1 MDKKVIFAA
10 FIIFLLFFLTFYFF
24 PNFLFSLESGAFD
37 QFTIITKGIGYFY
50 PGAYSSVHLGDMVII
65 AIDEAT
71 IQRLKKKVPYPRYV
85 YANLLNKIQ
94 KGNPKLIVLDFIFT
108 GESEDKDSDKLL
120 AEAIAGRANILFPHV
135 LDKMEGSL
143 NTDASIVKD
152 FASTGYLNKPM
163 DIDSEI
169 RRALPFYLT
178 QGNKIDDYAT
188 ELHIFSRFYNYDLS
202 SIIVKNND
210 IFLAGFYPK
219 QKDKFKSSSFS
230 LSKDNT
236 ILINYQ
242 ASTVDFVKIPMWSV
256 LSDDFDASAF
266 KDKVVF
272 VGATAMVFHDT
283 HRTPF
288 GYMSGVEIM
297 ANTALMFLDG
307 KFIHEP
313 SGWIKWLSI
322 FLFCMLIVFVCY
334 RLPMLK
340 GFLFTVS
347 VVSIITAAAFWLFI
361 NNYYFNPFKLV
372 AVCLVG
378 YIVINFY
385 KYTAVVLENIRLQRL
400 SATDELTRLYTFR
413 FFSIVINHEFQ
424 KCLRYKMPLSL
435 LMIDIDNFK
444 KINDTYGH
452 QKGNVVLN
460 KIGKIIIS
468 NVRKADFPARYGGEE
483 MAILLPISDIQGAQK
498 CAEHIRQLI
507 EQEDYFTTP
516 LGPLKVTVSIG
527 VSSYPSM
534 NITSQEDMIRLADA
548 ALYKAKHEGKN
559 RVVVYRDE

>member
-1 MDKKVIFAA
+1 MNRKYLLISILIFV
-10 FIIFLLFFLTFYFF
+10 LFFVVFSLF
-24 PNFLFSLESGAFD
+24 PNFLISQELKVHDGFFQFARSLGR
-37 QFTIITKGIGYFY
+37 
-50 PGAYSSVHLGDMVII
+50 SSLHKDKMVII
-65 AIDEAT
+65 ALDDPSFVKMER
-71 IQRLKKKVPYPRYV
+71 QWPLPRTV
-85 YANLLNKIQ
+85 FADLLNIIS
-94 KGNPKLIVLDFIFT
+94 KGNPKIVFFDIVFRGDSVDSKEDETFAQAIKGKNYLMFPYHMGTRAFHVRSKKTFT
-108 GESEDKDSDKLL
+108 EETGSVGYINK
-120 AEAIAGRANILFPHV
+120 IL
-135 LDKMEGSL
+135 
-143 NTDASIVKD
+143 
-152 FASTGYLNKPM
+152 
-163 DIDSEI
+163 DSEGGI
-169 RRALPFYLT
+169 RRLNPFRLMIDDRIKDYCTEFYLF
-178 QGNKIDDYAT
+178 GKY
-188 ELHIFSRFYNYDLS
+188 YNYDIKGNVAIKDRVVYLNNFNIEGKEGSFGDRNFPLRSDS
-202 SIIVKNND
+202 SVWINFQAAFND
-210 IFLAGFYPK
+210 FNVISMYKVFL
-219 QKDKFKSSSFS
+219 
-230 LSKDNT
+230 
-236 ILINYQ
+236 
-242 ASTVDFVKIPMWSV
+242 
-256 LSDDFDASAF
+256 DDFDTSVF
-266 KDKVVF
+266 KDKIVLI
-272 VGATAMVFHDT
+272 GNTSDIFHDIY
-283 HRTPF
+283 RTPL
-288 GYMSGVEIM
+288 GAMPGTAII

-307 KFIHEP
+307 KFIHDP
-313 SGWIKWLSI
+313 SDWIKWLFI

-347 VVSIITAAAFWLFI
+347 VVSIITALTFWLFL
-361 NNYYFNPFKLV
+361 NNYYFNPFK
-372 AVCLVG
+372 
-378 YIVINFY
+378 VILICILSYVVLNFY
-385 KYTAVVLENIRLQRL
+385 KYASVVIENIDLRRI
-400 SATDELTRLYTFR
+400 STTDELTGLNTFR

-559 RVVVYRDE
+559 RVVVYREGE